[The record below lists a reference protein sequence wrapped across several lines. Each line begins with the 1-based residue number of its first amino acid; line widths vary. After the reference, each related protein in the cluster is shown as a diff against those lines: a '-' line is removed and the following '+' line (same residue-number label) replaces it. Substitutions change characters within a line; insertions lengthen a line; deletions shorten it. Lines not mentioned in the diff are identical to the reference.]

1 MRRHFTMTMTRR
13 ISLQITFS
21 LLVLTAALLLAQPA
35 LARQA
40 DLYVDAAAKENGDG
54 SREHPFW
61 RITDGVVAAR
71 ALRPYHHRIT
81 LHVQP
86 GTYVGS
92 YDPDHLAGDPRL
104 EMLPIILNVSN
115 LSLEGGTEL
124 DEDVDGLPTGT
135 YRPESETLLTLEI
148 CQLACPLI
156 RGQTLLLI
164 AATNDG
170 TAGNRVSVSGFV
182 IDGRSEGILAAV
194 GFSIFADRV
203 SDFSIHHNL
212 LRHGGGGFAS
222 RMASGTLEANVC
234 TNNNNIGFFATGG
247 NLAHPASV
255 TLQRNR
261 ATQNAGGASLFAVAN
276 FVTLVLGAN
285 PLMLEPLQVTYD
297 RKNPEDVRN
306 IPDQLEATVEGND
319 FSENH
324 LLIATGLRCTF
335 YPPIHYTTMDA
346 TQPIT
351 GTLNVNVRD
360 NRLNRNGDHGITI
373 DAGFSNRSDPRQLTG
388 RFEGR
393 FENNALIDNGRNKS
407 LVGFTNRDAS
417 SGLGSRQD
425 YKYMRESSVYVADL
439 DSELE
444 GFDYD
449 HPLKDPF
456 DGSPVV
462 GNVLIVNG
470 QVQPNGIRIS
480 PRP

>member
-1 MRRHFTMTMTRR
+1 
-13 ISLQITFS
+13 L
-21 LLVLTAALLLAQPA
+21 AA
-35 LARQA
+35 
-40 DLYVDAAAKENGDG
+40 
-54 SREHPFW
+54 
-61 RITDGVVAAR
+61 
-71 ALRPYHHRIT
+71 
-81 LHVQP
+81 
-86 GTYVGS
+86 
-92 YDPDHLAGDPRL
+92 DPRL

-135 YRPESETLLTLEI
+135 YPPESETLLAIEM
-148 CQLACPLI
+148 CQPACPLI

-170 TAGNRVSVSGFV
+170 MAGNRVSVSGFV
-182 IDGRSEGILAAV
+182 IDGRSEGITVAV
-194 GFSIFADRV
+194 GFGIFADRV
-203 SDFSIHHNL
+203 GDFAIHHNL

-222 RMASGTLEANVC
+222 RMASGTLETNVC
-234 TNNNNIGFFATGG
+234 PNNNNIGFFITGG
-247 NLAHPASV
+247 NLAHPANV

-261 ATQNAGGASLFAVAN
+261 STQNAGGASLFAVAN

-285 PLMLEPLQVTYD
+285 PLMLEPLQMSYD
-297 RKNPEDVRN
+297 RNNPEDVRN
-306 IPDQLEATVEGND
+306 IPDQLEATVKSND

-351 GTLNVNVRD
+351 GTLNVNVHD

-373 DAGFSNRSDPRQLTG
+373 DAGFSNRSDPHQLSG
-388 RFEGR
+388 RFEGT
-393 FENNALIDNGRNKS
+393 FENNTLIDNGRNTS

-417 SGLGSRQD
+417 TGLGSRQD
-425 YKYMRESSVYVADL
+425 YKYMQESSFYVTDL

-449 HPLKDPF
+449 HPLTDPF
-456 DGSPVV
+456 DGSHVV

-480 PRP
+480 PRH